1 MGITDLWSI
10 LAPGFDPRIPFPI
23 FVSEFINKYGRTP
36 RIAIDAYMFIF
47 QSNHSN
53 LQGAEVEND
62 IQVRNIM
69 SKLMY
74 LTLLSVSYVVVFDG
88 RYKPQKLRHNED
100 VYHCI
105 SYDDQLNGFKKIS
118 FKNENYIEDS
128 LCTPLINRLIEIF
141 RVNKID
147 FIQSPG
153 EAEAECAMLQ
163 KFGVVDFV
171 LTKDTDVFVFGATKV
186 LRNFSR
192 SEQDL
197 SVSSTSNA
205 VKDYYVTPVDMTKV
219 AKETGLDYQ
228 RLILV
233 ATLRGGDYSNGMNNI
248 GITRATKI
256 ALCGTKFA
264 TFYHLSPRKIKKK
277 GEIKFYEPLP
287 DFAKLLVD
295 CFIDRACLNA
305 FDPFALIK
313 GARIRRMELEGFTN
327 LLNQCINS
335 RSRDIFDMDIKFPS
349 SLFIDEYFTLLYL
362 FPIVSPRLFKFVP
375 HTLSFSELNAIN
387 NDLTVPESCFM
398 HASEPKTWIES
409 VSRFNDMLED
419 KNIGSLVL
427 SMLTDKLGNA
437 RIINC
442 TSKNSQNFCGRRS
455 KYMIP
460 DGYRYNI
467 KSIITK
473 LISWLSEVPIL
484 REMIKI
490 TNKKSFNHIEF
501 LMLKFEPE
509 RIKDVLFNLN
519 DLPKMFSENEN
530 KNKNEKLLPPKDKLE
545 SLWLPRNLVE
555 LINSEMVQDYEISV
569 TAHEKEKIKRSPRK
583 YKTIQRTTLD
593 TLGLASHQHGTNEF
607 SKENNNTNIKT
618 QGSPLKTMGST
629 RAKSTSPKK
638 HTLLPGQSLVTSFF
652 PSYKHIK
659 EDNPFIETDSQ
670 INKLDSLFVKDRYE
684 GKKEIQNNKTSIQY
698 GKLNLEKLLN
708 SSLHYEEPSSNE
720 DMTGSPKRKAPSLA
734 QDISSLQSS
743 PSKRLRIKE
752 KMHLS
757 TDSSPMKQHS
767 IFEPH
772 DGASLVPVQD
782 QGSSSPKT
790 MLETTN
796 NRGMSETRA
805 NSVYTALDIIQIS
818 DTDSDIDSSS
828 LMEINLSTFQN
839 KS

>member
-53 LQGAEVEND
+53 LQGAELEND

-100 VYHCI
+100 MYHCI
-105 SYDDQLNGFKKIS
+105 SYDDQLNGFKRIA

-197 SVSSTSNA
+197 AVSSTSNA
-205 VKDYYVTPVDMTKV
+205 VKDYYVTPVDMAKV

-228 RLILV
+228 RLILI

-248 GITRATKI
+248 GITRAAKI
-256 ALCGTKFA
+256 ALCGTKLA
-264 TFYHLSPRKIKKK
+264 TFFHLSPRKINKKR
-277 GEIKFYEPLP
+277 EIKFDEPLL
-287 DFAKLLVD
+287 DFSKLLVD

-313 GARIRRMELEGFTN
+313 GARIRRMELERFTN
-327 LLNQCINS
+327 LLNQCINA

-375 HTLSFSELNAIN
+375 YTLSFSELNVIN

-398 HASEPKTWIES
+398 HASDPKTWIES
-409 VSRFNDMLED
+409 VPRFNDMLKD

-442 TSKNSQNFCGRRS
+442 TSKNSQNICERRS

-473 LISWLSEVPIL
+473 LISWLSEMPIL
-484 REMIKI
+484 REIIKI
-490 TNKKSFNHIEF
+490 TNKKSINHIEF

-519 DLPKMFSENEN
+519 DLPKMFSNNE
-530 KNKNEKLLPPKDKLE
+530 NEKLLPPKDKLE

-555 LINSEMVQDYEISV
+555 LINSEMVQDYEISI

-593 TLGLASHQHGTNEF
+593 TLGLASHRHGTNEF
-607 SKENNNTNIKT
+607 RKDNNNTNIKT
-618 QGSPLKTMGST
+618 QGSPLKTRGLSK
-629 RAKSTSPKK
+629 AKSVSPKK

-652 PSYKHIK
+652 PSYKHVK

-670 INKLDSLFVKDRYE
+670 INKPDSLFVKN
-684 GKKEIQNNKTSIQY
+684 KEFQNNKTSIQY
-698 GKLNLEKLLN
+698 GKLKLEKLLN
-708 SSLHYEEPSSNE
+708 SSLHYEEPPSNE
-720 DMTGSPKRKAPSLA
+720 DTMGSPKRKAPSLA
-734 QDISSLQSS
+734 QDISSPQSS
-743 PSKRLRIKE
+743 PSKRLHIRE

-757 TDSSPMKQHS
+757 PDSSPMKQHS

-805 NSVYTALDIIQIS
+805 NSVSAALDIIQIS

-828 LMEINLSTFQN
+828 LMEINFSTFQN

>member
-1 MGITDLWSI
+1 MGITALWSI

-23 FVSEFINKYGRTP
+23 FVSEFINQYGRTP

-53 LQGAEVEND
+53 LQGAEREND

-100 VYHCI
+100 MYHCI
-105 SYDDQLNGFKKIS
+105 SYDDQLNGFQKIA

-197 SVSSTSNA
+197 AVSSTSNS
-205 VKDYYVTPVDMTKV
+205 VKDYYVTPVDMAKV
-219 AKETGLDYQ
+219 TKETGLDYQ

-264 TFYHLSPRKIKKK
+264 TFFHLSPRKTKKK
-277 GEIKFYEPLP
+277 KEIKFYEPLP
-287 DFAKLLVD
+287 DFSKLLVD

-313 GARIRRMELEGFTN
+313 GAGIRRTELERFTS
-327 LLNQCINS
+327 LLNQCINT
-335 RSRDIFDMDIKFPS
+335 RSRDIFDLDIKFPS

-362 FPIVSPRLFKFVP
+362 FPIVSPQLFKFVP
-375 HTLSFSELNAIN
+375 YTLSFSELNVIN

-398 HASEPKTWIES
+398 LVSDPKTWIES
-409 VSRFNDMLED
+409 IPRFNHMLKD
-419 KNIGSLVL
+419 KNIGFLEL
-427 SMLTDKLGNA
+427 SMRTDELGNV
-437 RIINC
+437 RIINF
-442 TSKNSQNFCGRRS
+442 TSKNSQNICERRS
-455 KYMIP
+455 KSMIP
-460 DGYRYNI
+460 DGYKYNI
-467 KSIITK
+467 KNIIIK
-473 LISWLSEVPIL
+473 LLSWVNGMPTL

-490 TNKKSFNHIEF
+490 TNKKSINHIEF

-509 RIKDVLFNLN
+509 RIKNVLINLH
-519 DLPKMFSENEN
+519 DLPRTFSENE
-530 KNKNEKLLPPKDKLE
+530 NEKLLPPKDKLE

-555 LINSEMVQDYEISV
+555 LINSEMVQDYEISIAV
-569 TAHEKEKIKRSPRK
+569 HEKEKIKRSPRK
-583 YKTIQRTTLD
+583 YKTVQRTTLD
-593 TLGLASHQHGTNEF
+593 TLGFASHQDRKNEF
-607 SKENNNTNIKT
+607 RKENNNADIKT
-618 QGSPLKTMGST
+618 QGSPLKTMGLSK
-629 RAKSTSPKK
+629 AKSISPKK
-638 HTLLPGQSLVTSFF
+638 RTLLPGQSLVTSFF
-652 PSYKHIK
+652 PHYKHVK
-659 EDNPFIETDSQ
+659 EDNPFIENDSQ

-684 GKKEIQNNKTSIQY
+684 GKNKEIQNNKTSNQY
-698 GKLNLEKLLN
+698 GKLRLKNSLN
-708 SSLHYEEPSSNE
+708 SNLHYEEPPSNE
-720 DMTGSPKRKAPSLA
+720 DMTGSPKRKVPSLA
-734 QDISSLQSS
+734 QDISSPQSS
-743 PSKRLRIKE
+743 PSKRRHIKE

-757 TDSSPMKQHS
+757 PDSSPMKQHS
-767 IFEPH
+767 RFEH
-772 DGASLVPVQD
+772 DGALLVPVQD
-782 QGSSSPKT
+782 RRSSSPKT

-796 NRGMSETRA
+796 YRGMSETRT
-805 NSVYTALDIIQIS
+805 NGVSTALDIIQIS
-818 DTDSDIDSSS
+818 DSDSDIDSSS
-828 LMEINLSTFQN
+828 LMEINLSIFQN

>member
-23 FVSEFINKYGRTP
+23 FVSEFINLYGRTP

-47 QSNHSN
+47 QSSHSN
-53 LQGAEVEND
+53 LQGAEREND

-74 LTLLSVSYVVVFDG
+74 LTLLNVSYVMVFDG

-100 VYHCI
+100 MHHCI
-105 SYDDQLNGFKKIS
+105 SYDDQLNEFQKIA

-141 RVNKID
+141 RANKMD

-197 SVSSTSNA
+197 AISSTSNS
-205 VKDYYVTPVDMTKV
+205 VKDYYVTPVDMAKV
-219 AKETGLDYQ
+219 TKETGLDYQ

-233 ATLRGGDYSNGMNNI
+233 ATLRGGDYSSGMNNI

-264 TFYHLSPRKIKKK
+264 TFFHLSPRKTRKKR
-277 GEIKFYEPLP
+277 EIKFYEPLP
-287 DFAKLLVD
+287 DFSKLLVD
-295 CFIDRACLNA
+295 CFIDRGCLNA

-313 GARIRRMELEGFTN
+313 GARIRRMELERFTN

-335 RSRDIFDMDIKFPS
+335 RSRDIFDMNIKFPS
-349 SLFIDEYFTLLYL
+349 PLFIDEYFTLLYL
-362 FPIVSPRLFKFVP
+362 FPIVSPQLFKFVP
-375 HTLSFSELNAIN
+375 YTLSFSELMIN

-398 HASEPKTWIES
+398 LAHDPKAWIES
-409 VSRFNDMLED
+409 VPRFNDMLKD
-419 KNIGSLVL
+419 KNIGFLEL
-427 SMLTDKLGNA
+427 SMRTDELGNA

-442 TSKNSQNFCGRRS
+442 TTKNSQNICERRS
-455 KYMIP
+455 KSVIP
-460 DGYRYNI
+460 DGYKYNI

-473 LISWLSEVPIL
+473 ILSWVNGMPIL

-490 TNKKSFNHIEF
+490 TNKKSINHIEF
-501 LMLKFEPE
+501 LMLKFESK
-509 RIKDVLFNLN
+509 RIKNVLINLN
-519 DLPKMFSENEN
+519 DLPKMFSETENETE
-530 KNKNEKLLPPKDKLE
+530 NETMLPHKDKVE

-555 LINSEMVQDYEISV
+555 LINSEMVQNYEVSITV
-569 TAHEKEKIKRSPRK
+569 HEKEKIKGSPRK
-583 YKTIQRTTLD
+583 HKTVQRTTLD
-593 TLGLASHQHGTNEF
+593 TLGLASQKHGKNEF
-607 SKENNNTNIKT
+607 RKEDNNTNIIKT
-618 QGSPLKTMGST
+618 QGSPLKTMGLLK
-629 RAKSTSPKK
+629 AKSISPKK
-638 HTLLPGQSLVTSFF
+638 YALLPGQPLVTSFF
-652 PSYKHIK
+652 PNYKHVK
-659 EDNPFIETDSQ
+659 ENNPFIENDSQ
-670 INKLDSLFVKDRYE
+670 INKIDSLFVKDRYE
-684 GKKEIQNNKTSIQY
+684 GKNKEIQDNTTSIQY
-698 GKLNLEKLLN
+698 GKLKLEKSRN
-708 SSLHYEEPSSNE
+708 SNLHYEEHPSNE
-720 DMTGSPKRKAPSLA
+720 DMMGSPKRKAPSLA

-743 PSKRLRIKE
+743 PSKRRHVKE
-752 KMHLS
+752 KMRLS
-757 TDSSPMKQHS
+757 PDSSPIKQHS
-767 IFEPH
+767 GFERH
-772 DGASLVPVQD
+772 DVALLVPVQD
-782 QGSSSPKT
+782 RGSSSPKP
-790 MLETTN
+790 MLTTS
-796 NRGMSETRA
+796 NRGMPETRA
-805 NSVYTALDIIQIS
+805 NSVSTALDIIHIS
-818 DTDSDIDSSS
+818 DSDSEIDSSS

>member
-23 FVSEFINKYGRTP
+23 FVSEFIDKNGRTP

-53 LQGAEVEND
+53 LQGAELEND

-105 SYDDQLNGFKKIS
+105 SYDDQLNEFKKIA

-197 SVSSTSNA
+197 AVSSTSNA
-205 VKDYYVTPVDMTKV
+205 VKDYYVTPVDMAKV

-228 RLILV
+228 RLILI

-248 GITRATKI
+248 GITRAAKI
-256 ALCGTKFA
+256 ALCGTKLA
-264 TFYHLSPRKIKKK
+264 TFFHLSPRKINKKR
-277 GEIKFYEPLP
+277 EIKFDEPLP
-287 DFAKLLVD
+287 DFSKLLVD

-313 GARIRRMELEGFTN
+313 GARIRRMELERFTN

-375 HTLSFSELNAIN
+375 YTLSFSELNVIN

-398 HASEPKTWIES
+398 HASDPKTWIES
-409 VSRFNDMLED
+409 VPRFNDMLKD

-442 TSKNSQNFCGRRS
+442 TSKNSQNICERRS

-473 LISWLSEVPIL
+473 LISWLSEMPIL
-484 REMIKI
+484 REIIKI
-490 TNKKSFNHIEF
+490 TNKKSINHIEF

-509 RIKDVLFNLN
+509 RIKDILFNLN
-519 DLPKMFSENEN
+519 DLPKMFSKNE
-530 KNKNEKLLPPKDKLE
+530 NEKLLPPKDKLE

-555 LINSEMVQDYEISV
+555 LINSEMVQDYEISI
-569 TAHEKEKIKRSPRK
+569 TAHEKEKLKRSPRK

-593 TLGLASHQHGTNEF
+593 TLGLASHRHGTNEF
-607 SKENNNTNIKT
+607 RKDNNNTNIKT
-618 QGSPLKTMGST
+618 QGSPLKTRGLSK
-629 RAKSTSPKK
+629 AKSVSPKK

-652 PSYKHIK
+652 PNYKHVK
-659 EDNPFIETDSQ
+659 EDNPFIETDPQ
-670 INKLDSLFVKDRYE
+670 IIKPDSLFVKN
-684 GKKEIQNNKTSIQY
+684 KEFQNNKTSIQY
-698 GKLNLEKLLN
+698 GKLRLEKLLN
-708 SSLHYEEPSSNE
+708 SSLHYEEPPSNE
-720 DMTGSPKRKAPSLA
+720 DAMGSPKRKAPSLA
-734 QDISSLQSS
+734 QDISSPQSS
-743 PSKRLRIKE
+743 PSKRLHIRE

-757 TDSSPMKQHS
+757 PNSSPMKQHS

-772 DGASLVPVQD
+772 DGASLVPVQG

-805 NSVYTALDIIQIS
+805 NSVSAALDIIQIS

-828 LMEINLSTFQN
+828 LMEINFSTFQN

>member
-53 LQGAEVEND
+53 LQGAELEND
-62 IQVRNIM
+62 ILM

-105 SYDDQLNGFKKIS
+105 SYDDQLNGFKKIA

-147 FIQSPG
+147 FIQSSG

-197 SVSSTSNA
+197 AVSSTSTA
-205 VKDYYVTPVDMTKV
+205 VKDYYVTPVDMAKV

-228 RLILV
+228 RLILI

-248 GITRATKI
+248 GITRAAKI
-256 ALCGTKFA
+256 ALCGTKLA
-264 TFYHLSPRKIKKK
+264 TFFHLSPRKINKKR
-277 GEIKFYEPLP
+277 EIKFDEPLP
-287 DFAKLLVD
+287 DFSKLLVD

-313 GARIRRMELEGFTN
+313 GARIRRMELERFTN

-375 HTLSFSELNAIN
+375 YTLSFSELNVIN

-398 HASEPKTWIES
+398 HASDPKTWIES
-409 VSRFNDMLED
+409 VPRFNDMLKD

-442 TSKNSQNFCGRRS
+442 TSKNSQNICERRS

-467 KSIITK
+467 KNIITK
-473 LISWLSEVPIL
+473 LISWLSEMPIL
-484 REMIKI
+484 REIIKI
-490 TNKKSFNHIEF
+490 TNKKSINHIEF

-519 DLPKMFSENEN
+519 DLPKMFSKNE
-530 KNKNEKLLPPKDKLE
+530 NEKLLPPKDKLE

-555 LINSEMVQDYEISV
+555 LINSEMVQDYEISI
-569 TAHEKEKIKRSPRK
+569 TAHEKEKLKRSPRK

-593 TLGLASHQHGTNEF
+593 TLGLASHRHGTNEF
-607 SKENNNTNIKT
+607 RKDNNNTNIKT
-618 QGSPLKTMGST
+618 QGSPLKTRGLSK
-629 RAKSTSPKK
+629 AKSVSPKK

-652 PSYKHIK
+652 PNYKHVK
-659 EDNPFIETDSQ
+659 EDNPFIETDPQ
-670 INKLDSLFVKDRYE
+670 INKPDSLFVKN
-684 GKKEIQNNKTSIQY
+684 KEFQNNKTSIQY
-698 GKLNLEKLLN
+698 GKLKLEKLLN
-708 SSLHYEEPSSNE
+708 SSLHYEEPPSNE
-720 DMTGSPKRKAPSLA
+720 DAMGSPKRKAPSLA
-734 QDISSLQSS
+734 QDISSPQSS
-743 PSKRLRIKE
+743 PSKRLHIRE

-757 TDSSPMKQHS
+757 PNSSPMKQHS

-805 NSVYTALDIIQIS
+805 NSVSAALDIIQIS

-828 LMEINLSTFQN
+828 LMEINFSTFQN